1 VSAAPIEMRRLG
13 AEDAAAYREIR
24 LEALA
29 DSPHAFSSTLESEQD
44 QPLDRFAARLADD
57 FVLGAFSGPHL
68 VGVAGF
74 YVQARP
80 KHRHKGML
88 WGMYVRPD
96 YRAAGIGRKL
106 VEAIIEH
113 ARRHVE
119 LLQLFVVSDNAPA
132 RRLYASLGFVEYG
145 IERHATKYHG
155 QYHDDVL
162 MALPLMAD
170 SAAEGSHAPSEEISA
185 EDVSA

>member
-1 VSAAPIEMRRLG
+1 VSAAPIDLRRL
-13 AEDAAAYREIR
+13 APEDAAAYREIR

-44 QPLDRFAARLADD
+44 QPIDRFAMRLAEN

-68 VGVAGF
+68 AGVAGF
-74 YVQARP
+74 YVQPRP

-88 WGMYVRPD
+88 WGMYVRSD
-96 YRAAGIGRKL
+96 RRTAGISRKL
-106 VEAIIEH
+106 VEAIIAH
-113 ARRHVE
+113 ARQHVE
-119 LLQLFVVSDNAPA
+119 LLQLFVIADNMPA
-132 RRLYASLGFVEYG
+132 RGLYASLGFVEYG

-162 MALPLMAD
+162 MALPLMVD
-170 SAAEGSHAPSEEISA
+170 SGGEAACAPTKE
-185 EDVSA
+185 VSAKEVPA